1 MEVERDHRGVGGGG
15 GGGGG
20 GRTCELWP
28 WKEEESERD
37 GGRTE
42 KGEEKVMGRE

>member
-15 GGGGG
+15 G
-20 GRTCELWP
+20 RTCELWS